1 MVWSINQDANGGAGG
16 PHMAALSK
24 CVGGSSSGGGDTGTT
39 SASASASASASG
51 SASATE
57 NTASAT

>member
-24 CVGGSSSGGGDTGTT
+24 CVGGSSASSGDEGTT
-39 SASASASASASG
+39 SASASASASSSTSATAP
-51 SASATE
+51 SAS
-57 NTASAT
+57 S

>member
-1 MVWSINQDANGGAGG
+1 MVWSVNQDANGGEGG

-24 CVGGSSSGGGDTGTT
+24 CVGGSSARGGVEGTT

-51 SASATE
+51 STSATE

>member
-1 MVWSINQDANGGAGG
+1 MAWSVNQDTNGGAGG

-24 CVGGSSSGGGDTGTT
+24 CVGASGAGGGDEGTT
-39 SASASASASASG
+39 SASASASASG
-51 SASATE
+51 STSATE